1 MKEELSKEKD
11 LNIKDESN
19 KLAPSKVNFSF

>member
-1 MKEELSKEKD
+1 MKEELNKEKD

-19 KLAPSKVNFSF
+19 KLTPNKVNFSF

>member
-1 MKEELSKEKD
+1 MKEELNNEKD

-19 KLAPSKVNFSF
+19 KLTPNTVKFSF

>member
-1 MKEELSKEKD
+1 MKEELNNEKD

-19 KLAPSKVNFSF
+19 KLTPNKAKFSF

>member
-1 MKEELSKEKD
+1 MKEELNNEKD

-19 KLAPSKVNFSF
+19 KLTPNKTKFSF

>member
-1 MKEELSKEKD
+1 MKEELNNEKD

-19 KLAPSKVNFSF
+19 KLTSSKVKFSF

>member
-1 MKEELSKEKD
+1 MKEELNNEKD

-19 KLAPSKVNFSF
+19 KLTPNKIKFSF

>member
-1 MKEELSKEKD
+1 MKEELNNEKD

-19 KLAPSKVNFSF
+19 KLTPSKVKFSF

>member
-1 MKEELSKEKD
+1 MKEELSNEKD

-19 KLAPSKVNFSF
+19 KLTPNKVKFSF

>member
-1 MKEELSKEKD
+1 MKEELNNEKD

-19 KLAPSKVNFSF
+19 KLTPNKLKFSF